1 MKSLFFVNLKLPR
14 NSIICCYS
22 IALRDSAFW
31 LKELHFLASAFI
43 LNSNLNNPVLIISYF
58 PGILLFLPI
67 SILIFNPLC
76 TSIIDS
82 SDNSMQ
88 SCVIICVNLISSY
101 CFQHQILKFV
111 IKFTGR
117 FSLLLTICI
126 CICLILKGTKV
137 QKVFLIHK
145 KRTSINII
153 SSCCEVNIFMSFAVL
168 HQFIIELFTCFKY
181 LLALLNYVLSY
192 LLYCCDRQGCKTA
205 FILHLLVL
213 LVL

>member
-88 SCVIICVNLISSY
+88 SCMIICVNLISSY

-137 QKVFLIHK
+137 QKVFLIH
-145 KRTSINII
+145 
-153 SSCCEVNIFMSFAVL
+153 
-168 HQFIIELFTCFKY
+168 
-181 LLALLNYVLSY
+181 
-192 LLYCCDRQGCKTA
+192 
-205 FILHLLVL
+205 
-213 LVL
+213 